1 MPFLSY
7 NTQMGIF
14 CQMASVVVC
23 KVTELCHIYQGIRE
37 LFDFILRFAS
47 N

>member
-23 KVTELCHIYQGIRE
+23 KVTAFCYFAQEILKVFE
-37 LFDFILRFAS
+37 FI
-47 N
+47 